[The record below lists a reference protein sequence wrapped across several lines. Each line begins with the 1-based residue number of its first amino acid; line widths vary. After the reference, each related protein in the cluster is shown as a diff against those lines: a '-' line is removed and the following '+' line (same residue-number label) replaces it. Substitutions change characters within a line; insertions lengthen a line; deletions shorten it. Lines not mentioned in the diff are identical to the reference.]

1 MHVQAQVNNQAQV
14 FMFRRRCAYSGTG
27 MHVQTWVCMFRHRYT
42 VRHRC
47 ACSEMDYRT
56 SLFVRGDYCG
66 MSGLSCAGLIS
77 PYVENGRKWT
87 EIYGAGIGPSLDV
100 RCPLAKNGSHMTFS
114 GNISYITM
122 T

>member
-14 FMFRRRCAYSGTG
+14 FMFRHRCAYSGTG
-27 MHVQTWVCMFRHRYT
+27 MHVQTWECMFRHRYT

-47 ACSEMDYRT
+47 ACSETDYRT

-66 MSGLSCAGLIS
+66 MSGLSHAGLIS
-77 PYVENGRKWT
+77 LYGENDRKWT
-87 EIYGAGIGPSLDV
+87 EIYGAGIGPGLDV
-100 RCPLAKNGSHMTFS
+100 RCPLAKNGCHMTFS
-114 GNISYITM
+114 GNVSYSTM